1 MEELIIFYNTY
12 GWQLA
17 LIALLGIVILGV
29 LKYTNAFKK
38 IEKPKRKPIYL
49 AITVGFSLI
58 ATCVF
63 LAATNQFNVE
73 YLVAVTTAIY
83 GLNQIF
89 YTIYENTKL
98 RDLMV
103 LILEIIKQQIQ
114 KKGEKIT
121 TEDKQA
127 E

>member
-17 LIALLGIVILGV
+17 LIALLGIIILGV

-38 IEKPKRKPIYL
+38 IEKPKRKPVYL

-114 KKGEKIT
+114 KKGEK
-121 TEDKQA
+121 
-127 E
+127 